1 MSNEAV
7 TETITT
13 NSYERWGK
21 LVKTW
26 ATGQSFFLDD
36 PQPITIDRLPVPR
49 TLQEFKDQ
57 CSLVGAQ
64 VTVPP
69 GVVGLTVVQHSAD
82 TLFIRL
88 PPKSLV
94 LKKHE
99 ELLASSVGAYPFP
112 PFYERYIHS
121 QKLDPAVKLE
131 IHACRIGDYTISV
144 CG

>member
-1 MSNEAV
+1 MSDEKV

-13 NSYERWGK
+13 TDHERWGK

-26 ATGQSFFLDD
+26 ATGRSFFLDD
-36 PQPITIDRLPVPR
+36 PVPITIDQLPIPR

-57 CSLVGAQ
+57 CRLVRAG
-64 VTVPP
+64 VTVPD
-69 GVVGLTVVQHSAD
+69 GVVGLTVIQHSAD

-99 ELLASSVGAYPFP
+99 EFGSSTGRYPFP
-112 PFYERYIHS
+112 DFYERFIGE
-121 QKLDPAVKLE
+121 PLE
-131 IHACRIGDYTISV
+131 PVDRLKVHASRIGDYTISV